1 MILES
6 TPPQEPAPP
15 AQEPQEPSL
24 APVATPAPAA
34 PVAPVLP
41 PPEAPPAVGFAKTGD
56 PALDVAL
63 DFFAKAGIDP
73 DDAALESAKNGDFLL
88 LKAKLAQQG
97 DKARGFENFVA
108 LAEAA
113 YTKRMAQEAQHAQA
127 VVAAATQAV
136 GGQETWGAIKAW
148 AATTLPEAE
157 LAALNSAFL
166 NSNPTV
172 ATLLGQGLLSRYRAE
187 GGTVEG
193 RPVVTPGARTVTAPQ
208 GALSAD
214 EYAAQVRAL
223 AAKTR
228 GNPEASPEYQALRN
242 RRALGIKQGI

>member
-1 MILES
+1 MILEP
-6 TPPQEPAPP
+6 TPTPATPP
-15 AQEPQEPSL
+15 AQEPQAPAP

-34 PVAPVLP
+34 PAAPVLP
-41 PPEAPPAVGFAKTGD
+41 APEAAPQVEFAKTGD

-73 DDAALESAKNGDFLL
+73 DDAALEAAKGGDFLL

-113 YTKRMAQEAQHAQA
+113 YTKRVAQEAQHMQA
-127 VVAAATQAV
+127 VVSAAAQAV
-136 GGQETWGAIKAW
+136 GGQETWDAIKAW
-148 AATTLPEAE
+148 VATAIPEAE
-157 LAALNSAFL
+157 RAAMNAAFL
-166 NSNPTV
+166 NSSPAV
-172 ATLLGQGLLSRYRAE
+172 AAILGQGLLSRYRAE

-193 RPVVTPGARTVTAPQ
+193 RHVVTPGARTVTAPH
-208 GALSAD
+208 GALTAD

-228 GNPEASPEYQALRN
+228 GNPDASPEYKALRN
-242 RRALGIKQGI
+242 RRALGIQQGI